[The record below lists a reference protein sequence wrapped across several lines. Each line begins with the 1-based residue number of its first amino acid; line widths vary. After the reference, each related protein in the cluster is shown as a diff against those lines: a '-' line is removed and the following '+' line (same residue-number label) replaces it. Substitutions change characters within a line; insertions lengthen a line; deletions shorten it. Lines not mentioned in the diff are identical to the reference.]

1 MLAGA
6 LKAYPYDLQPMEIRI
21 DASDRAAAWAT
32 PDDRIFVTLGLLEN
46 LESEGQLA
54 TALAHEAG
62 HVQLGHFSRQEYF
75 DGQRAAVTM
84 GTGIAMIGL
93 AVADLR
99 TRNGGGGLQV
109 YGADP
114 QGTQLKIVQA
124 AAVASLINGISDDV
138 LNTHWSRRQEQ
149 QSDLFAA
156 DLIIAAGYHPRAPAD
171 LFQQLG
177 KLWGQERDFES
188 FLQAEQ
194 ERMGKELA
202 ALENPFLALR
212 AAPAKMFEVGLN
224 VAGEAW
230 RRFGLTHIDPEER
243 QAAMLEYARREYKG
257 ERAKAAEREA
267 EAARYEE
274 ALRTRLPTAVR
285 ERHRA
290 AQQAQRLLAEGNVA
304 EAEQKAQFAISG
316 PTSGS
321 AHTRAVMYMV
331 RSAQGRHDEALANL
345 ESIARDEFRPRRVFE
360 FQAAE
365 YLRRQRYAEA
375 LRVLDAGAAQF
386 ATAEPFLAPR
396 IDVQLAMGDVEGA
409 WETYAT
415 CRSTASG
422 ANRSACDLSIEG
434 APKVAEADSYGLSAD
449 LAKMKGFFGSFLP
462 AGDTPQ

>member
-1 MLAGA
+1 M
-6 LKAYPYDLQPMEIRI
+6 
-21 DASDRAAAWAT
+21 
-32 PDDRIFVTLGLLEN
+32 N
-46 LESEGQLA
+46 
-54 TALAHEAG
+54 
-62 HVQLGHFSRQEYF
+62 
-75 DGQRAAVTM
+75 
-84 GTGIAMIGL
+84 
-93 AVADLR
+93 
-99 TRNGGGGLQV
+99 TRGN
-109 YGADP
+109 
-114 QGTQLKIVQA
+114 
-124 AAVASLINGISDDV
+124 
-138 LNTHWSRRQEQ
+138 W
-149 QSDLFAA
+149 
-156 DLIIAAGYHPRAPAD
+156 
-171 LFQQLG
+171 
-177 KLWGQERDFES
+177 
-188 FLQAEQ
+188 
-194 ERMGKELA
+194 
-202 ALENPFLALR
+202 
-212 AAPAKMFEVGLN
+212 
-224 VAGEAW
+224 
-230 RRFGLTHIDPEER
+230 
-243 QAAMLEYARREYKG
+243 
-257 ERAKAAEREA
+257 AKAAEREA

-396 IDVQLAMGDVEGA
+396 IERPVGDGRRRGRLGRPTRPAGPRRAARTGLLAI
-409 WETYAT
+409 
-415 CRSTASG
+415 CRSKARP
-422 ANRSACDLSIEG
+422 RSPRRI
-434 APKVAEADSYGLSAD
+434 VYGLSAD